1 MDRKQILKLVTER
14 ASALDWMKDEWQH
27 SKKDGV
33 IFYTDMC
40 SRDQEVWVVFY
51 NCKELD
57 LNEEID
63 ECKLLELAADLIK
76 DPEEFGWV
84 DLDAITWD
92 IQVGDNFHGL
102 PEEMP
107 DFGLHSEEEDNGGV
121 NIVWLKIECSDWA
134 S

>member
-1 MDRKQILKLVTER
+1 MVRKQILKLVNER
-14 ASALDWMKDEWQH
+14 ASEIDWMKDEWQY

-40 SRDQEVWVVFY
+40 GRDQEVWVVFY

-63 ECKLLELAADLIK
+63 EGKLLELAADLIR
-76 DPEEFGWV
+76 DPEEFGWA
-84 DLDAITWD
+84 DLDAISWD

-102 PEEMP
+102 PDDMP
-107 DFGLHSEEEDNGGV
+107 NFELKNEEEDNQGV
-121 NIVWLKIECSDWA
+121 NIVWLIIECSDLA